1 MRIDLFLNDSY
12 KILNLL
18 YENQTVV
25 LDKKVVLSEKAI
37 LLIESMRRTDTKLL
51 KDEN

>member
-25 LDKKVVLSEKAI
+25 LDKTVAHVSI
-37 LLIESMRRTDTKLL
+37 P
-51 KDEN
+51 